1 MDDYDDD
8 NYVNGGVDDD
18 EIDNDDDEIEK
29 DEDDD
34 SDGDFDADII
44 RMMGKALCALGTQ
57 HSAEKVSQMKMVTS

>member
-1 MDDYDDD
+1 MDDYD
-8 NYVNGGVDDD
+8 VDTDV
-18 EIDNDDDEIEK
+18 DEIEK

-34 SDGDFDADII
+34 SDGDFDDDVI